1 MVLSPPQIIW
11 NPSKRIHLRRWQ
23 KGGRRLRVDVLI
35 HAIAV
40 HILPSIFKER
50 SLISEQASRIAALVR
65 LLPGGAALLDKP
77 NQIQTVT
84 AVPGVAYLISD
95 PVRDERAREM
105 VVNRQIGQPT
115 SLPGNLGL
123 VLEAYSSRAFAVDT
137 NATTYTIRLGFN
149 GVVTCTCEDFKK
161 QGGACKHIRGALMIV
176 AALRCRGI
184 HIPDI
189 PIPPSLADA
198 QALQS
203 SMLKITVHPNQ
214 RNLPTAQ
221 AAETIGNI
229 EEEDDDDDNASVA
242 TNASSDSDDSDSE
255 FDDEDEDSED
265 SQ

>member
-1 MVLSPPQIIW
+1 MLGIGVDGVIPTTNHLESF
-11 NPSKRIHLRRWQ
+11 NGVFKRVNLGRWQ
-23 KGGRRLRVDVLI
+23 K
-35 HAIAV
+35 AI

-50 SLISEQASRIAALVR
+50 SLITEQASRIAALVR

-84 AVPGVAYLISD
+84 AVPKVACLISD

-123 VLEAYSSRAFAVDT
+123 VLEAYSSRALAVDT

-176 AALRCRGI
+176 ANLRWRGI
-184 HIPDI
+184 HIPYI
-189 PIPPSLADA
+189 PIPPSFADA

-203 SMLKITVHPNQ
+203 SMLKITIPPNQ

-221 AAETIGNI
+221 AARQYPAEGDEE

-255 FDDEDEDSED
+255 FDDEDEDSEV